1 MSVNK
6 YRPHILVLPE
16 DEATRQ
22 MANGFYQNIPDQ
34 RYTQILPVAGGCD
47 HVVDCFKSDY
57 MSSMEAYENRH
68 FVLVIDFDKRP
79 NRLQHIKTQIDQ
91 RIMSRVF
98 ILGAFLEAED
108 LRRSVG
114 ENLETIGLLLAQDC
128 QNQTM
133 NTWKTP
139 LFDHL
144 QDEIERARLTLRPL
158 IFS

>member
-1 MSVNK
+1 
-6 YRPHILVLPE
+6 
-16 DEATRQ
+16 

-57 MSSMEAYENRH
+57 MSSMTAYEYRH

-79 NRLQHIKTQIDQ
+79 NRLQHIKDQIDPNVLA
-91 RIMSRVF
+91 RVF
-98 ILGAFLEAED
+98 ILGASLEAED

-114 ENLETIGLLLAQDC
+114 ANLETIGQLLAQDC
-128 QNQTM
+128 QNQTR
-133 NTWKTP
+133 NIWGNA
-139 LFDHL
+139 LFETL
-144 QDEIERARLTLRPL
+144 QDEIERAKKILRPL

>member
-6 YRPHILVLPE
+6 YRSHILVLPE

-22 MANGFYQNIPDQ
+22 MANGFYQKIPDQ

-47 HVVDCFKSDY
+47 HVVDCFKSNY
-57 MSSMEAYENRH
+57 MPSMNTYPYRY

-79 NRLQHIKTQIDQ
+79 SRLQHIKNQIDPS
-91 RIMSRVF
+91 ILARVF

-108 LRRSVG
+108 LRRNVG
-114 ENLETIGLLLAQDC
+114 ENLETIGQLLAEDC

-133 NTWKTP
+133 NIWRNE
-139 LFDHL
+139 LFEPL
-144 QDEIERARLTLRPL
+144 QDEIERAKKTLRPL
-158 IFS
+158 IFI